1 MKVVRAESGMKEE
14 EFKAPIMMKVKA
26 IEDIARFVASAAA
39 MGQPIYLL
47 SFPHGQKQIYGLL
60 AVYHDYYDYYGVPL
74 FYYHTSD
81 KVLEGKYLLV
91 KTEETR
97 ETVSVGDG
105 VKPGWIAVPI
115 IHLDTVPPFLE
126 ELQK

>member
-1 MKVVRAESGMKEE
+1 MVKSEPEIKDEFKPPIPMKVR
-14 EFKAPIMMKVKA
+14 A
-26 IEDIARFVASAAA
+26 IEDIARFVASAAG

-47 SFPHGQKQIYGLL
+47 SFPLGGKQIYGLL

-74 FYYHTSD
+74 FYYHSSEKT
-81 KVLEGKYLLV
+81 LEGKYLLV

-97 ETVSVGDG
+97 ETVSIGDG

-115 IHLDTVPPFLE
+115 IHLEKAPPFLE
-126 ELQK
+126 EEMK

>member
-1 MKVVRAESGMKEE
+1 MKEE
-14 EFKAPIMMKVKA
+14 EFKAPIMMKVRA
-26 IEDIARFVASAAA
+26 MEDIARFVASAAG

-47 SFPHGQKQIYGLL
+47 SFPSEEKQIYGLL

-74 FYYHTSD
+74 FYYHTNE
-81 KVLEGKYLLV
+81 KNLEGKYLLV

-97 ETVSVGDG
+97 ETVSIGDG

-115 IHLDTVPPFLE
+115 IHLEKIPPFLKD
-126 ELQK
+126 LPT